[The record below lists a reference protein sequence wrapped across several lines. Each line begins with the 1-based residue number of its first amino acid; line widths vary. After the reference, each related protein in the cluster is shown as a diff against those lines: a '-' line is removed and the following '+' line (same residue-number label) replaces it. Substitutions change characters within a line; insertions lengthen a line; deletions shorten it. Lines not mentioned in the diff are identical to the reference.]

1 MARPPLS
8 RTDLVKRLNDGSIP
22 DPLGLGRPDL
32 AIPGR
37 RIPWD
42 VGRRRVMATGYMM
55 VKLADGLGG
64 STIRV
69 YEHRRVMEE
78 LVLSRPLRK
87 GESARHRNG
96 DTLDNRPENLILY
109 VGEMPADVQPAVV
122 VEGATNGSA
131 PKRKRRP
138 PRSRPYA
145 LIPVPVRPIVKR
157 AASDREAEDLIGDG
171 FVAVPVSRLRRP

>member
-1 MARPPLS
+1 MARPAPS
-8 RTDLVKRLNDGSIP
+8 RSALVKRLNDGSIP

-37 RIPWD
+37 RIEWD
-42 VGRRRVMATGYMM
+42 VDRRRVMATGYMM
-55 VKLADGLGG
+55 VKVRAGDNGNTSG
-64 STIRV
+64 TVRV
-69 YEHRRVMEE
+69 YEHRLVMEK
-78 LVLSRPLRK
+78 LILHRPLK
-87 GESARHRNG
+87 DGESARHRNG

-122 VEGATNGSA
+122 TVAPR
-131 PKRKRRP
+131 PKRKRPP

-157 AASDREAEDLIGDG
+157 ATSARDAEDLVGDG
-171 FVAVPVSRLRRP
+171 FVAIPVSRLRR